1 MQTSLRCGEAAR
13 ANEASAPAKAPHR
26 LRVPIGA
33 RATEAE
39 TPTAYDTGMRTL
51 PTLDAANFATDFADV
66 SPRAEDQNAG
76 LAALGEAVAAHLEA
90 RGACWIAH
98 WPPPA
103 MAARLRE
110 DLNRLRTDA
119 ALDEAAVGRLGTRLQ
134 RRDVRGDR
142 TCWLDDPRCGPA
154 AAEFLSALA
163 RIRIAIDRRL
173 FLGLVEFE
181 AHYAA
186 YPPGSGYARHRDRF
200 RDSDARVVSWVSYLN
215 PEWNDADGGALRLY
229 LPDDDGSSD
238 DDSSDGGS
246 VEIIDLPPIGGSV
259 CFLSELEHE
268 VLTAHRER
276 HSIAGWMR
284 RRTRDLP

>member
-1 MQTSLRCGEAAR
+1 MRRSRAVERGER
-13 ANEASAPAKAPHR
+13 VGEGAPSPSR
-26 LRVPIGA
+26 SDRGREP
-33 RATEAE
+33 TEAE
-39 TPTAYDTGMRTL
+39 TATAYDTGMRTL
-51 PTLDAANFATDFADV
+51 PTLDATDFVAI
-66 SPRAEDQNAG
+66 SPCPEDENAG
-76 LAALGEAVAAHLEA
+76 LAALGEAVAGRLEA
-90 RGACWIAH
+90 RGACWIAY

-110 DLNRLRTDA
+110 DLNRLRADA

-163 RIRIAIDRRL
+163 RIRTAIDRRL

-186 YPPGSGYARHRDRF
+186 YPPGGGYARHRDRF
-200 RDSDARVVSWVSYLN
+200 RDSDARVLSWVSYLN
-215 PEWNDADGGALRLY
+215 PEWNAADGGALRLY
-229 LPDDDGSSD
+229 LPNDGGSNGRGSSEDGLND
-238 DDSSDGGS
+238 DDS
-246 VEIIDLPPIGGSV
+246 VATVDLAPIGGSV